1 MTRKF
6 QTITGVDR
14 KHSLANVMFDWGKEF
29 CIYRDTLN
37 SAVTIE
43 FPEDMRLLGFAL
55 WVTEKETVTITVNID
70 GVSHELYKSPG
81 HEVAVKFVDNASPA
95 AFIHTFG
102 DVDTT
107 DSITIETTGATFI
120 QLSLFINEVYTEI
133 P

>member
-1 MTRKF
+1 
-6 QTITGVDR
+6 
-14 KHSLANVMFDWGKEF
+14 
-29 CIYRDTLN
+29 LN
-37 SAVTIE
+37 SGVRIE

-70 GVSHELYKSPG
+70 GVQHELYESPG
-81 HEVAVKFVDNASPA
+81 HEVAVKFVDNASPAA